1 MIIAFISLV
10 VAVISFN
17 FFMYSYQVNGLN
29 RLVVSMPL
37 SLYETAIDMF
47 EINEETGPY
56 FDKEYLEDNLTSFFD
71 YHIYKYTDNY
81 SLNFYYYNIEDHS
94 IDMDDECQAVE
105 VTVTADIILYQQYVK
120 TMHYEIRRTKWMQ
133 QRQSIIQKNH
143 F

>member
-17 FFMYSYQVNGLN
+17 FFMHSYQVNGLN

-37 SLYETAIDMF
+37 SLYETAINMF
-47 EINEETGPY
+47 EIDEETGPY

-105 VTVTADIILYQQYVK
+105 VTVTADIILYQKYVK
-120 TMHYEIRRTKWMQ
+120 TMHYEIRRTKWM
-133 QRQSIIQKNH
+133 
-143 F
+143 

>member
-10 VAVISFN
+10 VAVICFN

-37 SLYETAIDMF
+37 SLYETAINMF
-47 EINEETGPY
+47 EIDEEIGPY
-56 FDKEYLEDNLTSFFD
+56 FNKEYLEDNLTSFFD

-105 VTVTADIILYQQYVK
+105 VTVTADIILYQKYVK
-120 TMHYEIRRTKWMQ
+120 TMHYEIRRTKWM
-133 QRQSIIQKNH
+133 
-143 F
+143 